1 MKYGCTK
8 PLKTPASPA
17 KCRLA
22 LRCIRSIKAWLFVV
36 WSIYAACVPSTLAVQ
51 EAEQL
56 YQPSC
61 KTLMEYLGRGMIHP
75 EVIPDLEPYSG
86 ITEPIL

>member
-1 MKYGCTK
+1 MNYGCTK

-17 KCRLA
+17 KCRIA

-36 WSIYAACVPSTLAVQ
+36 MVYIRSLPDACVPSTLAVQ
-51 EAEQL
+51 GAEQL

-75 EVIPDLEPYSG
+75 EVIPDLEP
-86 ITEPIL
+86 